1 MTIAAILAGVLQHS
15 SVLQQGSRAQGAGAF
30 QLLGQ
35 DLQSGNLKAA
45 QSDFAALIK
54 NFPFSQTGATS
65 QLSQAFSNLSQDLKS
80 GNIAAAQQ
88 DFSAIQQDLQQFSSQ
103 LHPHHHHHHA
113 INSGNGGS
121 GQQNFTVAEELG
133 ALGQALQSG
142 NLASAQQA
150 YATLQSSLQ
159 QSAGNFGS
167 TTGNSGS
174 TQSSGA
180 PLSVSA

>member
-15 SVLQQGSRAQGAGAF
+15 SALPQGSRVQGAGTF
-30 QLLGQ
+30 QLLAQ

-45 QSDFAALIK
+45 QSDFAALMK
-54 NFPFSQTGATS
+54 NSPFSQTGAAS
-65 QLSQAFSNLSQDLKS
+65 PLSQAFNNLSQDLKS

-88 DFSAIQQDLQQFSSQ
+88 DFSAIQQDLQQFTGQ
-103 LHPHHHHHHA
+103 LHPHYHHHHA

-121 GQQNFTVAEELG
+121 GLQNFTVAEELG

-159 QSAGNFGS
+159 LSAANYGS
-167 TTGNSGS
+167 IAANSRS

-180 PLSVSA
+180 TLSVSA